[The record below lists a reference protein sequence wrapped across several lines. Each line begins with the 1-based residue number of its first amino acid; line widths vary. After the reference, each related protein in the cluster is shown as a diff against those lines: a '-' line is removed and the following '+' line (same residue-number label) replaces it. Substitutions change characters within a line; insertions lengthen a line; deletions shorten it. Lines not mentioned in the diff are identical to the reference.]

1 MENKIEFSIQD
12 LVITIATPISFIIA
26 GFIIFG
32 IIYWA
37 FFSSLQSKNVFWSLV
52 LAYTTFGLII
62 YLEGHW
68 VVALIGMV
76 VVWIGYPVV
85 IESIFSKK
93 ILKES
98 QAREKTFKAYQK
110 LVAEDIRKEKRKRRK
125 RRRK

>member
-62 YLEGHW
+62 YIEGHC
-68 VVALIGMV
+68 VVALSGMV

-85 IESIFSKK
+85 IDSSFSKK

>member
-62 YLEGHW
+62 YIEGHC
-68 VVALIGMV
+68 VVALSGMV